1 MYRAIIVDDEADVR
15 EGLQL
20 LVNWQERGF
29 RIVGEAA
36 NGAEALAYMPIWRP
50 DFVITDIRMPVLDGL
65 EYIRKVRRQFPEI
78 AVVVMSAYGEF
89 HYAQEAIQL
98 GVLDFLLKPLTRQ
111 SLAQCMD
118 KAKALL
124 DERDQLRGRERA
136 ERQFIQ
142 EKWLQELCRGKLVKP
157 DELKLIGDMLHC
169 EDDECFQVLLLEM
182 DDYERYVAECSE
194 SELDLKRFMIRNIAA
209 EIGCK
214 RGWLQTYEDSQER
227 IGMLLRHDPRKRP
240 ELEALC
246 SEIRD
251 SLRRFVKISVSI
263 GIGKPY
269 RSWQSIRQSRHEAL
283 QALEYMLL
291 EGKGGVFHYGQ
302 LERYYHS
309 GDRPSAG
316 QAPFNID
323 TIIRSLDDT
332 DPVRLNRELDL
343 FFEKIRTSAKTPELV
358 RGLCLELIMGMVRL
372 VREYD
377 GDVSRIFGERLQ
389 EYETVFVKRSLDA
402 LRQRIGELS
411 RRTAQY
417 LSELRAARLPDVMQE
432 VKAFIDE
439 HYSDDI
445 SLKMISAHV
454 YKNPAYLGQLFKATF
469 GESFSQ
475 YVTRLRIE
483 KAKELLRK
491 DQLRVYEIAEK
502 VGYVTLDTF
511 YQRFK
516 QMTGMNPTEYKHKIS
531 S

>member
-1 MYRAIIVDDEADVR
+1 
-15 EGLQL
+15 
-20 LVNWQERGF
+20 
-29 RIVGEAA
+29 
-36 NGAEALAYMPIWRP
+36 
-50 DFVITDIRMPVLDGL
+50 
-65 EYIRKVRRQFPEI
+65 
-78 AVVVMSAYGEF
+78 
-89 HYAQEAIQL
+89 
-98 GVLDFLLKPLTRQ
+98 
-111 SLAQCMD
+111 
-118 KAKALL
+118 
-124 DERDQLRGRERA
+124 
-136 ERQFIQ
+136 
-142 EKWLQELCRGKLVKP
+142 
-157 DELKLIGDMLHC
+157 
-169 EDDECFQVLLLEM
+169 
-182 DDYERYVAECSE
+182 
-194 SELDLKRFMIRNIAA
+194 
-209 EIGCK
+209 
-214 RGWLQTYEDSQER
+214 
-227 IGMLLRHDPRKRP
+227 
-240 ELEALC
+240 LEALC

-343 FFEKIRTSAKTPELV
+343 FFEKIRTGAKTPELV

-372 VREYD
+372 VREYN